1 MIAVGGGGR
10 KKRWNKLETTTVDA
24 VRLLITAAIALL
36 SIPVADYLK
45 ECIDFM
51 QFDMLQQQP
60 GAAVEKWQLNLP
72 QHLLWSTFS
81 ILFVKHFNNNIL
93 NVTSVKRFN
102 GNGNCNFIQCIIF

>member
-51 QFDMLQQQP
+51 QFDMLQ
-60 GAAVEKWQLNLP
+60 
-72 QHLLWSTFS
+72 
-81 ILFVKHFNNNIL
+81 
-93 NVTSVKRFN
+93 
-102 GNGNCNFIQCIIF
+102 